1 MDYRDS
7 LIQSI
12 SDMSK
17 DLNGVRDRRAWHDR
31 PIRELEQA
39 FEAYKHHLAEE
50 LRRETEL
57 QDMCRGKFERHI
69 SLAYDLGASDRAT
82 AIRWIIEPDI
92 DANRQSRFSTEMS
105 WDAFRDGDQATFY
118 DVETALLN
126 WGLSMS
132 YINELMSCLK
142 KGV

>member
-39 FEAYKHHLAEE
+39 FEAYKRQLAEE
-50 LRRETEL
+50 IRRETEL

-82 AIRWIIEPDI
+82 AIRWIIESDL
-92 DANRQSRFSTEMS
+92 STEMS
-105 WDAFRDGDQATFY
+105 WDALRDGDQATFY
-118 DVETALLN
+118 DVETALLS

>member
-57 QDMCRGKFERHI
+57 EDMCRGKFERHI

-82 AIRWIIEPDI
+82 AIRWIIEV
-92 DANRQSRFSTEMS
+92 EHGL